1 MKCTIVGV
9 RKLDFV
15 TEKKE
20 VIKGLQLHVVKDV
33 PKTDTSVEGRIVDKV
48 FIRENADGTYAAE
61 FKQPFKL
68 GKEYN
73 FYFDVLPG
81 SSKPTVC
88 SVVEVQN

>member
-15 TEKKE
+15 SDSKD
-20 VIKGLQLHVVKDV
+20 VIKGLQIHVVKDV
-33 PKTDTSVEGRIVDKV
+33 PKSDTSVEGRVVDKV
-48 FIRENADGTYAAE
+48 FVRENADGTYAAE

-88 SVVEVQN
+88 SIVEAQS